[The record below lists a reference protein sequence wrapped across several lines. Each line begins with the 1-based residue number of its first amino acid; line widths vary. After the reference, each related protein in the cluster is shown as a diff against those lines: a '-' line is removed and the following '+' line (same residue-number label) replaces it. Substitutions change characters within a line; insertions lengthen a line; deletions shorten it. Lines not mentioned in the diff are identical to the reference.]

1 MILLYVA
8 VCISSIVCSEPNGGL
23 YVVDAQMQSTNK
35 SLDFV
40 VDQNVP
46 SRLYVTWKDKT
57 VYIWQRINDSYEKV
71 DEIVMEH
78 ALVDCYYSSSNDAL
92 FMLDDKLNIKYG
104 FL

>member
-1 MILLYVA
+1 
-8 VCISSIVCSEPNGGL
+8 
-23 YVVDAQMQSTNK
+23 MQPTNK

-40 VDQNVP
+40 VDQSIP
-46 SRLYVTWKDKT
+46 SRLYVTWKGKT

-71 DEIVMEH
+71 DEVVRENN
-78 ALVDCYYSSSNDAL
+78 LVDCYYSSSNDVI